1 MGSLKRLIKRIF
13 NFFDTESQTTP
24 FEEYILSK
32 SPQSI
37 YDVDYWTRQY
47 DRNKR

>member
-1 MGSLKRLIKRIF
+1 MRLLKRLIKRIF
-13 NFFDTESQTTP
+13 NFFSTGSQPTP

-37 YDVDYWTRQY
+37 YDIDYWTRQY